1 MTFRMKSAVLA
12 AAAAAFFLSGC
23 GEKPAEKTA
32 GAEKAAAPAAEK
44 ATEVAPVIIYSNA
57 DEEAQQAMKNAL
69 DANGFKGKYLM
80 CRALGRL
87 NWAASSSRRAPRSK
101 PTS

>member
-32 GAEKAAAPAAEK
+32 GAEKAAAPAA
-44 ATEVAPVIIYSNA
+44 AFRCVYSPV
-57 DEEAQQAMKNAL
+57 
-69 DANGFKGKYLM
+69 
-80 CRALGRL
+80 
-87 NWAASSSRRAPRSK
+87 
-101 PTS
+101 